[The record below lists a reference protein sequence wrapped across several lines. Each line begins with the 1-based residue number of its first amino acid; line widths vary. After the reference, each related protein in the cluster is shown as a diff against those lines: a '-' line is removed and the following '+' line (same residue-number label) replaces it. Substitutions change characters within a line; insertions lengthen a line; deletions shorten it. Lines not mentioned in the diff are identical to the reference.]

1 MEERLQKVI
10 ANSGYT
16 SRRKAE
22 DLILSG
28 RVSVNGKKVMELG
41 TKVNDEDIITID
53 GKLLKKEERKVYY
66 LLNKPAGYICS
77 LSDEKGRKV
86 VTDLIEGDIRVY
98 PIGRLDYDTT
108 GLLLLTNDGELTNI
122 LAHPSNNVEKT
133 YKATID
139 GILNVDEIYK
149 LKDGIEIDGIKVIP
163 TRVKVKKK
171 NNNKNKQI
179 VEISIVEGRNHIVKR
194 VFESIGH
201 PVLKLKRLRYANL
214 NVDDLR
220 YGEYRE
226 LSLKE
231 VKELYALKKSK

>member
-1 MEERLQKVI
+1 MERLQKVI

-22 DLILSG
+22 ELILAG
-28 RVSVNGKKVMELG
+28 KVSVNDEIVKELG
-41 TKVNDEDIITID
+41 TKVNNDDVIKID
-53 GKLLKKEERKVYY
+53 GKLLKKEDKKVYY
-66 LLNKPAGYICS
+66 LLNKPCGYICS

-98 PIGRLDYDTT
+98 PVGRLDFDTT
-108 GLLLLTNDGELTNI
+108 GLLILTNDGELTNI

-149 LKDGIEIDGIKVIP
+149 LKDGIVIDDIKVIP

-171 NNNKNKQI
+171 NLNKNKQI

-194 VFESIGH
+194 IFDSIGH
-201 PVLKLKRLRYANL
+201 PVIKLKRIRYGNL

-231 VKELYALKKSK
+231 VKDLYALKK

>member
-1 MEERLQKVI
+1 MERLQKVI

-22 DLILSG
+22 ELILAG
-28 RVSVNGKKVMELG
+28 KVSVNDEIVKELG
-41 TKVNDEDIITID
+41 TKVNDDDVIKID
-53 GKLLKKEERKVYY
+53 NKVLNKVEKKVYY
-66 LLNKPAGYICS
+66 LLNKPCGYICS

-98 PIGRLDYDTT
+98 PVGRLDFDTT
-108 GLLLLTNDGELTNI
+108 GLLILTNDGELTNI

-149 LKDGIEIDGIKVIP
+149 LKDGIVIDGIKVVP

-171 NNNKNKQI
+171 NLNKNKQI
-179 VEISIVEGRNHIVKR
+179 VELSIVEGRNHIVKR
-194 VFESIGH
+194 IFDSIGH
-201 PVLKLKRLRYANL
+201 PVIKLKRIRYGNL

-231 VKELYALKKSK
+231 VKELYALKK

>member
-1 MEERLQKVI
+1 MERLQKVI

-22 DLILSG
+22 ELILAG
-28 RVSVNGKKVMELG
+28 KVSVNDEIVKELG
-41 TKVNDEDIITID
+41 IKVNDDDVIKID
-53 GKLLKKEERKVYY
+53 NKVLNKVEKKVYY
-66 LLNKPAGYICS
+66 LLNKPCGYICS

-98 PIGRLDYDTT
+98 PVGRLDFDTT
-108 GLLLLTNDGELTNI
+108 GLLILTNDGELTNI

-149 LKDGIEIDGIKVIP
+149 LKDGIVIDGIKVVP

-171 NNNKNKQI
+171 NLNKNKQI
-179 VEISIVEGRNHIVKR
+179 VELSIVEGRNHIVKR
-194 VFESIGH
+194 IFESIGH
-201 PVLKLKRLRYANL
+201 PVIKLKRIRYGNL

-231 VKELYALKKSK
+231 VKELYALKK

>member
-1 MEERLQKVI
+1 MERLQKVI

-16 SRRKAE
+16 SRRKDE
-22 DLILSG
+22 ELILDG
-28 RVSVNGKKVMELG
+28 RVSVNGNIVTELG
-41 TKVNDEDIITID
+41 TKVSDEDVIKID
-53 GKLLKKEERKVYY
+53 NKLLNKEDKKVYY
-66 LLNKPAGYICS
+66 LLNKPCGYICS

-98 PIGRLDYDTT
+98 PVGRLDFDTT
-108 GLLLLTNDGELTNI
+108 GLLILTNDGELTNI

-139 GILNVDEIYK
+139 GILNVDEIYR
-149 LKDGIEIDGIKVIP
+149 LKDGIVIDGIKVVP

-171 NNNKNKQI
+171 NLNKNKQI

-194 VFESIGH
+194 IFDSIGH
-201 PVLKLKRLRYANL
+201 PVIKLKRIRYGNL

-231 VKELYALKKSK
+231 IKELYALKK

>member
-1 MEERLQKVI
+1 MERLQKVI

-22 DLILSG
+22 ELILAG
-28 RVSVNGKKVMELG
+28 KVSVNDEIVKELG
-41 TKVNDEDIITID
+41 TKVNDDDVIKID
-53 GKLLKKEERKVYY
+53 NKVLNKVEKKVYY
-66 LLNKPAGYICS
+66 LLNKPCGYICS

-98 PIGRLDYDTT
+98 PVGRLDFDTT
-108 GLLLLTNDGELTNI
+108 GLLILTNDGELTNI

-149 LKDGIEIDGIKVIP
+149 LKDGIVIDDIKVVP

-171 NNNKNKQI
+171 NLNKNKQI

-194 VFESIGH
+194 IFESIGH
-201 PVLKLKRLRYANL
+201 PVIKLKRIRYGNL

-226 LSLKE
+226 LSLRE
-231 VKELYALKKSK
+231 VKELYALKK

>member
-1 MEERLQKVI
+1 MERLQKVI

-22 DLILSG
+22 ELILAG
-28 RVSVNGKKVMELG
+28 KVSVNDEIVKELG
-41 TKVNDEDIITID
+41 TKVNDDDVIKID
-53 GKLLKKEERKVYY
+53 NKVLNKVEKKVYY
-66 LLNKPAGYICS
+66 LLNKPCGYICS

-98 PIGRLDYDTT
+98 PVGRLDFDTT
-108 GLLLLTNDGELTNI
+108 GLLILTNDGELTNI

-149 LKDGIEIDGIKVIP
+149 LKDGILIDGIKVVP

-171 NNNKNKQI
+171 NLNKNKQI
-179 VEISIVEGRNHIVKR
+179 VELSIVEGRNHIVKR
-194 VFESIGH
+194 IFESIGH
-201 PVLKLKRLRYANL
+201 PVIKLKRIRYGNL

-231 VKELYALKKSK
+231 VKELYALKK

>member
-1 MEERLQKVI
+1 MERLQKVI

-22 DLILSG
+22 ELILAG
-28 RVSVNGKKVMELG
+28 KVSVNDEIVKELG
-41 TKVNDEDIITID
+41 TKVNDDDVIKID
-53 GKLLKKEERKVYY
+53 NKLLNKVEKKVYY
-66 LLNKPAGYICS
+66 LLNKPCGYICS

-98 PIGRLDYDTT
+98 PVGRLDFDTT
-108 GLLLLTNDGELTNI
+108 GLLILTNDGELTNI

-149 LKDGIEIDGIKVIP
+149 LKDGIVIDDIKVVP

-171 NNNKNKQI
+171 NLNKNKQI

-194 VFESIGH
+194 IFESIGH
-201 PVLKLKRLRYANL
+201 PVIKLKRIRYGNL

-226 LSLKE
+226 LSLRE
-231 VKELYALKKSK
+231 VKELYALKK

>member
-1 MEERLQKVI
+1 MERLQKVI

-22 DLILSG
+22 ELILDG
-28 RVSVNGKKVMELG
+28 RVSVNGNIVTELG
-41 TKVNDEDIITID
+41 TKVSDEDVIKID
-53 GKLLKKEERKVYY
+53 NKLLNKEDKKVYY
-66 LLNKPAGYICS
+66 LLNKPCGYICS

-98 PIGRLDYDTT
+98 PVGRLDFDTT
-108 GLLLLTNDGELTNI
+108 GLLILTNDGELTNI

-139 GILNVDEIYK
+139 GILNVDEIYR
-149 LKDGIEIDGIKVIP
+149 LKDGIVIDGIKVVP

-171 NNNKNKQI
+171 NLNKNKQI

-194 VFESIGH
+194 IFDSIGH
-201 PVLKLKRLRYANL
+201 PVIKLKRIRYGNL

-231 VKELYALKKSK
+231 IKELYALKK

>member
-1 MEERLQKVI
+1 MERLQKVI

-22 DLILSG
+22 ELILAG
-28 RVSVNGKKVMELG
+28 KVSVNDKIVTELG
-41 TKVNDEDIITID
+41 TKVSEDDVIKID
-53 GKLLKKEERKVYY
+53 NKLLNKVEKKVYY
-66 LLNKPAGYICS
+66 LLNKPCGYICS

-98 PIGRLDYDTT
+98 PVGRLDFDTT
-108 GLLLLTNDGELTNI
+108 GLLILTNDGELTNI

-149 LKDGIEIDGIKVIP
+149 LKDGIVIDDIKVVP

-171 NNNKNKQI
+171 NLNKNKQI

-194 VFESIGH
+194 IFESIGH
-201 PVLKLKRLRYANL
+201 PVIKLKRIRYGNL

-231 VKELYALKKSK
+231 VKELYALKK

>member
-1 MEERLQKVI
+1 MERLQKVI

-22 DLILSG
+22 ELILAG
-28 RVSVNGKKVMELG
+28 KVSVNDEIVKELG
-41 TKVNDEDIITID
+41 TKVNDDDVIKID
-53 GKLLKKEERKVYY
+53 NKVLNKVEKKVYY
-66 LLNKPAGYICS
+66 LLNKPCGYICS

-98 PIGRLDYDTT
+98 PVGRLDFDTT
-108 GLLLLTNDGELTNI
+108 GLLILTNDGELTNI

-149 LKDGIEIDGIKVIP
+149 LKDGIVIDGIKVVP

-171 NNNKNKQI
+171 NLNKNKQI
-179 VEISIVEGRNHIVKR
+179 VELSIVEGRNHIVKR
-194 VFESIGH
+194 IFESIGH
-201 PVLKLKRLRYANL
+201 PVIKLKRIRYGNL

-231 VKELYALKKSK
+231 VKELYALKK

>member
-1 MEERLQKVI
+1 MERLQKVI
-10 ANSGYT
+10 ANNGYT

-22 DLILSG
+22 ELILDG
-28 RVSVNGKKVMELG
+28 RVSVNGNIVTELG
-41 TKVNDEDIITID
+41 TKVSDEDVIRID
-53 GKLLKKEERKVYY
+53 NKLLNKEDKKVYY
-66 LLNKPAGYICS
+66 LLNKPCGYICS

-98 PIGRLDYDTT
+98 PVGRLDFDTT
-108 GLLLLTNDGELTNI
+108 GLLILTNDGELTNI

-149 LKDGIEIDGIKVIP
+149 LKDGIVIDGIKVVP

-171 NNNKNKQI
+171 NLNKNKQI

-194 VFESIGH
+194 IFDSIGH
-201 PVLKLKRLRYANL
+201 PVIKLKRIRYGNL

-231 VKELYALKKSK
+231 IKDLYALKK